1 MIAFVLSGGGNRGA
15 LEVGALQALFA
26 YGIRPDLVVGTSA
39 GAMNAA
45 FLATDPTALGADRLA
60 GLWLKVRA
68 EDVYPG
74 GYLAPAWRLLTG
86 KDSFYSG
93 DALRRFVRRHMPP
106 GVTTFADLKIP
117 LYITAADLRTRT
129 LYLFGDDLNAP
140 LLDAVLASAAVPAI
154 LPPIYRDGQQLVDG
168 GIVANVPISIAL
180 DKGAKTIYAIN
191 VGYSGEPTAP
201 ARGLLE
207 IASRAIAT
215 MQYQN
220 LLDDL
225 ERVSYTPGVTL
236 HHIRISAFPNL
247 SFRDFSHAAEMI
259 AEGRRVTEEYLSN
272 PQPVRAGQVLRAQW
286 ICL

>member
-26 YGIRPDLVVGTSA
+26 YGIRPDLLVGTSA

-45 FLATDPTALGADRLA
+45 FLATDPTALGVDRLA

-68 EDVYPG
+68 KDVYPG

-106 GVTTFADLKIP
+106 GVTTFADLKVP
-117 LYITAADLRTRT
+117 LYVTAADLRTRT
-129 LYLFGDDLNAP
+129 LYLFGDDLAAP
-140 LLDAVLASAAVPAI
+140 LLDAVRASAAIPTI
-154 LPPIYRDGQQLVDG
+154 LPPIYADGQQLVDG

-225 ERVSYTPGVTL
+225 ERASYTPGITL
-236 HHIRISAFPNL
+236 HHIRISAFSDL
-247 SFRDFSHAAEMI
+247 SFRDFSRAADMI
-259 AEGRRVTEEYLSN
+259 AEGRRITEEYLLN
-272 PQPVRAGQVLRAQW
+272 PRPVRAGQMLRARW
-286 ICL
+286 IRP